1 MKEELF
7 ITVEG
12 FKKFCEYFDIKINEK
27 DIEIIKKYFGFTDK
41 EAKKLY
47 EISK

>member
-12 FKKFCEYFDIKINEK
+12 FKKFCDYFDIKINEK
-27 DIEIIKKYFGFTDK
+27 NIEIIK
-41 EAKKLY
+41 
-47 EISK
+47 EIERRMNNEKVK